1 MLIYLGCCAVLAFA
15 LAIALALQ
23 GVAPAAAA
31 HAAFA
36 VGAMPLVFAA
46 MGHFVP
52 VLTRSGGAV
61 GVVRRLPL
69 VMQWVGLLALGALG
83 GWLPGWVL
91 HGALSMGLLATVVF
105 LVWVL
110 GKGRRALGRPHPGLA
125 WYVAALG
132 CLILALLVIG
142 AGLVWPPAYPLARL
156 AHLHLNTLGFIGPS
170 AIGTLHVLM
179 PTALGRPD
187 SLAAARLTRQL
198 PWMLAGIAT
207 AAVAGGLPWLGPVAA
222 VLVGGV
228 VVATLVGW
236 WRAHGWARLSGDGAT
251 ASLLVASVGLVVL
264 CGAGAL
270 HGFALMP
277 GRPAGRLLRPVPA
290 APGDRGLVPAL
301 ARVASPRPHDAGA
314 HPAARNSGPPGAS
327 PGAALSACRAAPAGG
342 AGLRC
347 GPGRDRR
354 GPVCP
359 ALVARAGDA
368 AFPQRVKAQ
377 ATRSPRAALPVLSS
391 KAFRFQLGEN
401 HALYLHPRSVC
412 SPILL

>member
-91 HGALSMGLLATVVF
+91 HGALSMGLVATVVF

-156 AHLHLNTLGFIGPS
+156 AHLHLNTLGFIGLS

-277 GRPAGRLLRPVPA
+277 GRPAVAGFFAGFLLPLVTGALSHLLPVWRHPGPITPARTRLREILTRQGRLRALLFLLAGPLLLAGQASGA
-290 APGDRGLVPAL
+290 ALAAIGVALFALPLLRGLVT
-301 ARVASPRPHDAGA
+301 RP
-314 HPAARNSGPPGAS
+314 S
-327 PGAALSACRAAPAGG
+327 
-342 AGLRC
+342 
-347 GPGRDRR
+347 
-354 GPVCP
+354 
-359 ALVARAGDA
+359 
-368 AFPQRVKAQ
+368 
-377 ATRSPRAALPVLSS
+377 
-391 KAFRFQLGEN
+391 
-401 HALYLHPRSVC
+401 RSV
-412 SPILL
+412 